1 MIKEKKTEKRERK
14 IVAFVHAW
22 KTKNLFNYVRLVG
35 KYAFFLQNSFLAIRM
50 LIRGKLMQTGWSKEE
65 ELVKNA
71 IFRFRSP
78 VVTKGLT
85 LSSMF

>member
-1 MIKEKKTEKRERK
+1 MREKQKTCLITSGLSE
-14 IVAFVHAW
+14 
-22 KTKNLFNYVRLVG
+22 NMP
-35 KYAFFLQNSFLAIRM
+35 FFLQNSFLAIRM
-50 LIRGKLMQTGWSKEE
+50 LISGKLMQTGWSKEE

-71 IFRFRSP
+71 IFRSGSP

>member
-1 MIKEKKTEKRERK
+1 MP
-14 IVAFVHAW
+14 
-22 KTKNLFNYVRLVG
+22 
-35 KYAFFLQNSFLAIRM
+35 FFLRMQNSFLAIRM
-50 LIRGKLMQTGWSKEE
+50 LISGKLMQTGWSKEE

-71 IFRFRSP
+71 IFRSGSP